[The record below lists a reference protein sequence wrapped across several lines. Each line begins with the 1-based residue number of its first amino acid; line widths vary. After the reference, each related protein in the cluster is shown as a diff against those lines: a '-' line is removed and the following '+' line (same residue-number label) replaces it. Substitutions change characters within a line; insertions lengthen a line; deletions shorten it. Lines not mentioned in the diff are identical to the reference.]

1 MKTLSLLICSV
12 CLSVTCFAQEETP
25 SHDIPRLEFGFRF
38 MPTVSAL
45 DMRTSSGGTVSGQA
59 TFGYGVGGNIGIN
72 FTDHVGVEG
81 DILYNA
87 ITQKYKDQEMERTIH
102 VNYLNIPIMLSLNTG
117 KSRPVNLNF
126 VAGPQMSYNVGSR
139 METSGSNGTDTMQA
153 TLVLKKGNLG
163 FAYGA
168 GLEFALNER
177 RSVRLDLGFRG
188 VYGFVDIAQP
198 KTGTDPESR
207 EFNVAEGTKIQ
218 TYSAF
223 VGVTWLF
230 L

>member
-1 MKTLSLLICSV
+1 
-12 CLSVTCFAQEETP
+12 
-25 SHDIPRLEFGFRF
+25 

-45 DMRTSSGGTVSGQA
+45 DLRTSSGGTVSGSA
-59 TFGYGVGGNIGIN
+59 KFGYGVGGNIGIN
-72 FTDHVGVEG
+72 FTDHFGVEG
-81 DILYNA
+81 DILYTA
-87 ITQKYKDQEMERTIH
+87 ITQQYKDQEMERTIH
-102 VNYLNIPIMLSLNTG
+102 VNYLNVPIMLSMNTA

-126 VAGPQMSYNVGSR
+126 VVGPQMSYNVGSS
-139 METSGSNGTDTMQA
+139 MQSSGSNGTDTMQA

-168 GLEFALNER
+168 GVEFALNER
-177 RSVRLDLGFRG
+177 RSIRLDLGFRG

-198 KTGTDPESR
+198 TGTDPESR
-207 EFNVAEGTKIQ
+207 DFNVVEGTKIQ

-223 VGVTWLF
+223 AGLTWLF